1 MFYGAGQEVGVLE
14 DGATQTR
21 LCSREGRTCTRR
33 QTEQPAQQRV
43 PRVTHKVQ
51 ERARGSAEP
60 GGQRTGGTREG
71 GVAGQG
77 LGHKRM

>member
-1 MFYGAGQEVGVLE
+1 MFYGTGQEVGVLE

-43 PRVTHKVQ
+43 PRVADKVQ
-51 ERARGSAEP
+51 ERASGSAEL
-60 GGQRTGGTREG
+60 GAQGTG
-71 GVAGQG
+71 
-77 LGHKRM
+77 GHKRRWDA